1 MKQQIKR
8 MSPHQ
13 NGKVF
18 AVLMALSSLVFVIPM
33 FLIFSMIPTPVGQ
46 NGHHMGPPAFM
57 FLIMPIGYLVF
68 GYIMVVIWC
77 VIYNFVAQ
85 YVGGI
90 EFELGDVGE

>member
-18 AVLMALSSLVFVIPM
+18 GVLMALTSLVFAIPM
-33 FLIFSMIPTPVGQ
+33 FLFFSMMHFPVDQ

-57 FLIMPIGYLVF
+57 FLLFPILYLVF
-68 GYIMVVIWC
+68 GYIFTVIWC
-77 VIYNFVAQ
+77 VIYNFV
-85 YVGGI
+85 VRFTGGI
-90 EFELGDVGE
+90 EFELESENE